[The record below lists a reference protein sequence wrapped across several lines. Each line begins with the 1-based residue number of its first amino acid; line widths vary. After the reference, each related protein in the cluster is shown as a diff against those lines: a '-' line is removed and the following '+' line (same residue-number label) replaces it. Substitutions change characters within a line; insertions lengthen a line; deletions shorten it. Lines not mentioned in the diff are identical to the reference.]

1 MKRVIIVAIG
11 AFLMIAIGVSAKT
24 SMYDIVY
31 VQFDKTTMIKK
42 KIADARMQ
50 IARGN
55 YQAAINTINSIIR
68 LDPENE
74 TAASLM
80 QECEDG
86 IARQKAKE
94 YQDYLKA
101 SRSGSVPEM
110 ESFIAMYPQSEYVD
124 NIRMCIA
131 ENTLWQEAKKQN
143 TISAYEFYLSQ
154 SSMLTYKTDANDAIQ
169 ILQSDIAWEKCKDSN
184 DEYELSS
191 FIQQY
196 PLSPYIGN
204 AKYKLNILRGERYF
218 SGMDFKLAYNY
229 LDEADRYQ
237 RLTGTSALHLSQ
249 MKERRKFESIIS
261 NTSIYDVRTYLKS
274 LSSDSPYYSPTSNH
288 LALLLGASLT
298 QYSSELEIDEALF
311 YAVDNVTNEKV
322 RYYIKTINEQKKRT
336 EHIRLVR
343 ARKAWWQNRFKI
355 GWNIFH
361 VDYLDDVCSVGTGV
375 KFRFGK
381 WSDIV
386 NLLFGAEY
394 IYNMYIDGNVEDLWE
409 DDVIFTISH
418 QVEIPVGL
426 RFNLF
431 HVGDNYKFYLGCNAN
446 FGFTLSENNDFCVN
460 KRTLA
465 IDPQIGIAGNKIDFG
480 IYYKRYIDD
489 KLLFQYTE
497 KYVHR
502 VGCFLT
508 LFF

>member
-110 ESFIAMYPQSEYVD
+110 ESFIAMYPQSVYVD

-311 YAVDNVTNEKV
+311 YAVDNVTNEIDVMAV
-322 RYYIKTINEQKKRT
+322 RGVEPIFISCKTSAFTRILEGAHNYCPESLSSFPL
-336 EHIRLVR
+336 ILIIPPFFSIGFFVFNCFAR
-343 ARKAWWQNRFKI
+343 ARIIIIRCT
-355 GWNIFH
+355 G
-361 VDYLDDVCSVGTGV
+361 YLTST
-375 KFRFGK
+375 
-381 WSDIV
+381 
-386 NLLFGAEY
+386 
-394 IYNMYIDGNVEDLWE
+394 
-409 DDVIFTISH
+409 
-418 QVEIPVGL
+418 
-426 RFNLF
+426 
-431 HVGDNYKFYLGCNAN
+431 
-446 FGFTLSENNDFCVN
+446 
-460 KRTLA
+460 
-465 IDPQIGIAGNKIDFG
+465 
-480 IYYKRYIDD
+480 
-489 KLLFQYTE
+489 
-497 KYVHR
+497 
-502 VGCFLT
+502 
-508 LFF
+508 FFPLIR